1 MISLDVCSQF
11 VTDLVLLGIIIMDVK
26 EIKQEPVEHVAK
38 CDDCEIIVVDLTSLV
53 QKDAG
58 QTIAKLKAHISLKLN
73 LCWLVCL
80 FVLVLKCKFL
90 NRVL

>member
-1 MISLDVCSQF
+1 M
-11 VTDLVLLGIIIMDVK
+11 DLVLLGIIIMDVK
-26 EIKQEPVEHVAK
+26 EVKQEPVEQVAE
-38 CDDCEIIVVDLTSLV
+38 CDDCEITEVVDLTFLA

-58 QTIAKLKAHISLKLN
+58 QTVAKLKAQVSLKLN